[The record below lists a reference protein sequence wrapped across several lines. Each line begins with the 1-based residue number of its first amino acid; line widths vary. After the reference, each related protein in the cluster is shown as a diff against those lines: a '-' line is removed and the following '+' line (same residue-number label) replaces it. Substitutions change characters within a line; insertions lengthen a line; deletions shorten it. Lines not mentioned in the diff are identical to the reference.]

1 MAILHKNITVSS
13 DIHNPKWLPDANN
26 GDYAFKNE
34 KGELESIDELLLP
47 AALNFVDGSVAPPT
61 TTTGDIYILSS
72 GGSVNAGWGSVS
84 LQDWVRYDGTAWN
97 SLTPQKSSLC
107 YDKNADSLMAF
118 DGSAWASIG
127 GGGGGTDV
135 NAVHV
140 NVASEIS
147 GITAK
152 ATPTTSDII
161 LIEDAADSNNKK
173 KITIGDLPASA
184 ADTIYTADG
193 TLSGDRT
200 VDTDGN
206 KLTIDGSG
214 VGSNQKIFVIN
225 KPSGEALSIDED
237 GDFLV
242 SGSIRNS
249 SFFGVEANQNGYW
262 YHGTIRSVIIG
273 KTNTTTRT
281 QFNQNGTLFFN
292 NSNSEIHR
300 VGLAGGGSGQ
310 YLTFF
315 KTGFGT
321 GQRFLLGGTALIST
335 EDISLQGNT
344 VIQGGD
350 TLVTSSALRIYDGD
364 TTPSVLWAFRNNG
377 DIVQGKNAV
386 IDTNGKTLRF
396 DSSASYVVDPFKFQT
411 YPFGGTG
418 TNPYLKIKA
427 YGEVEI
433 RSSLNDIFRLK
444 DGGGGDKFKV
454 NSTQT
459 SIYGNLLV
467 TTTYFKMQSSTQA
480 LKFTN
485 TSTGNLIH
493 EIQTDGGGAPVK
505 TKFNIIGGTSQ
516 FIVGANAVIGSE
528 KISLQ
533 GHTIVKGA
541 DTLSGNSALQIYNG
555 DTTPA
560 LLWDFRN
567 NGDLIHKNGIINI
580 DTVSNANYDRIDLF
594 NRLYIG
600 ELSGTTLLIEPRGSA
615 SRIRLQGNLDL
626 QGVVQLGNGY
636 GLETES
642 SSMGNLKKINTD
654 FFGFTN
660 YNDSI
665 EIAGLK
671 DSILTQY
678 FWNKALKIGTNHM
691 TGITSGKILDVD
703 GDTLINGTLDMNNN
717 RITNTVVNPSVQ
729 ETASTATFTVN
740 ADEQT
745 DGVLTAMAAATTIA
759 APTGTPV
766 QSQSLVF
773 RFKDDGTARAITWN
787 AIFRAIGITLP
798 TTTTA
803 SKLLYVGCKYNS
815 TDTKWD
821 VVSVQEEA

>member
-107 YDKNADSLMAF
+107 YDKTADSLMSF
-118 DGSAWASIG
+118 DGSAWAAI

-152 ATPTTSDII
+152 ATPTTNDII

-173 KITIGDLPASA
+173 KITIGDLPAST

-377 DIVQGKNAV
+377 DIVQGKDAT
-386 IDTNGKTLRF
+386 IDTNGNILTIDGDTVLNANVNMPNLPT
-396 DSSASYVVDPFKFQT
+396 SAS
-411 YPFGGTG
+411 G
-418 TNPYLKIKA
+418 L
-427 YGEVEI
+427 
-433 RSSLNDIFRLK
+433 SSGDI
-444 DGGGGDKFKV
+444 
-454 NSTQT
+454 
-459 SIYGNLLV
+459 
-467 TTTYFKMQSSTQA
+467 
-480 LKFTN
+480 
-485 TSTGNLIH
+485 
-493 EIQTDGGGAPVK
+493 
-505 TKFNIIGGTSQ
+505 
-516 FIVGANAVIGSE
+516 
-528 KISLQ
+528 
-533 GHTIVKGA
+533 
-541 DTLSGNSALQIYNG
+541 
-555 DTTPA
+555 
-560 LLWDFRN
+560 
-567 NGDLIHKNGIINI
+567 
-580 DTVSNANYDRIDLF
+580 
-594 NRLYIG
+594 
-600 ELSGTTLLIEPRGSA
+600 
-615 SRIRLQGNLDL
+615 
-626 QGVVQLGNGY
+626 
-636 GLETES
+636 
-642 SSMGNLKKINTD
+642 
-654 FFGFTN
+654 
-660 YNDSI
+660 YNDS
-665 EIAGLK
+665 G
-671 DSILTQY
+671 T
-678 FWNKALKIGTNHM
+678 LKI
-691 TGITSGKILDVD
+691 V
-703 GDTLINGTLDMNNN
+703 
-717 RITNTVVNPSVQ
+717 
-729 ETASTATFTVN
+729 
-740 ADEQT
+740 
-745 DGVLTAMAAATTIA
+745 
-759 APTGTPV
+759 
-766 QSQSLVF
+766 
-773 RFKDDGTARAITWN
+773 
-787 AIFRAIGITLP
+787 
-798 TTTTA
+798 
-803 SKLLYVGCKYNS
+803 
-815 TDTKWD
+815 
-821 VVSVQEEA
+821 